1 MAQRASTVVAHGALQ
16 RLPYVRTAS
25 EIQEMKFWRA
35 PVRESNRIV
44 DPVKRAKNHTSR
56 LINMQLSKLSSVTR
70 QASLDF
76 PALKRMHP
84 FEREVVVL
92 TLGKGTYEK
101 HIQLLRRVYASL
113 HNTGKRYER
122 ECQELRTKQEAEDCG
137 LRCIEELKEIVE
149 DSAGTLREA
158 ADMAKVLRG
167 LPHVDLDKPIFAFVG
182 APNVGKSSLVRALS
196 TASPEVANYPFT
208 TRGITMGHIFVHG
221 ISYQIADTPGLI
233 FRPDESRNAIEKL
246 AVAMMEKTQ
255 SSIGFVF
262 DPTGQSGTSTSDQ
275 MLLRDELRHR
285 VAVARPEHKWIDII
299 SKIDQPTNDL
309 ASLED
314 TLRSS
319 SSFSVSVQTH
329 EGLMELGAGV
339 RQVLTESASEDGLLE

>member
-1 MAQRASTVVAHGALQ
+1 MAKRVSAVAHGALQ

-44 DPVKRAKNHTSR
+44 DPIKRAKNHTSR
-56 LINMQLSKLSSVTR
+56 LINMQLGKLSSITR

-76 PALKRMHP
+76 PALRRMHA

-92 TLGKGTYEK
+92 TLGQGTYEK
-101 HIQLLRRVYASL
+101 HIQKLRKVYAML
-113 HNTGKRYER
+113 HNTGKQYER
-122 ECQELRTKQEAEDCG
+122 ECQELRTKQEAVDCG
-137 LRCIEELKEIVE
+137 LRCVEELRKIV
-149 DSAGTLREA
+149 DVNAGTLREA
-158 ADMAKVLRG
+158 ANMAKVLRG

-208 TRGITMGHIFVHG
+208 TRGITMGHIFEEG

-233 FRPDESRNAIEKL
+233 FRPDETRNAIEKL
-246 AVAMMEKTQ
+246 AIAMMEKTQ

-262 DPTGQSGTSTSDQ
+262 DPTGSSGTPTADQ
-275 MLLRDELRHR
+275 ILLRDELRHR
-285 VAVARPEHKWIDII
+285 VTAARPEHKWIDII
-299 SKIDQPTNDL
+299 SKIDQPSHDL
-309 ASLED
+309 ASLKD
-314 TLRSS
+314 RCVQDGPHTF
-319 SSFSVSVQTH
+319 SF
-329 EGLMELGAGV
+329 
-339 RQVLTESASEDGLLE
+339 RLEFSFFFFIL